1 MSLPQ
6 MTQVASTAVREWR
19 LRPMTLSELLEWI
32 PANRYVREF
41 TCDEHVQYRIKP
53 LCEGGL
59 RYVPSERETKR
70 KALTDACFRR

>member
-53 LCEGGL
+53 LCE
-59 RYVPSERETKR
+59 
-70 KALTDACFRR
+70 